1 MTNVNIFK
9 LKNDM
14 KKQKELI
21 ILLKTFIDDSTN
33 DIFERIC
40 EIEQKTESLND
51 LEMSLY
57 SYLIHFKDDLQN
69 LLINNLSNI

>member
-14 KKQKELI
+14 KKQKELLI
-21 ILLKTFIDDSTN
+21 SLKTFLDDSTN
-33 DIFERIC
+33 NVFERIC
-40 EIEQKTESLND
+40 EIEQKTERLND

-69 LLINNLSNI
+69 VLINELNDI

>member
-9 LKNDM
+9 LKNDI

-21 ILLKTFIDDSTN
+21 ISLKTFVDDSTN

-40 EIEQKTESLND
+40 EIEQKTEPLND

-69 LLINNLSNI
+69 VLINELNDI

>member
-1 MTNVNIFK
+1 MSNVNIFK

-21 ILLKTFIDDSTN
+21 ISLKTFIDDSTN
-33 DIFERIC
+33 DVFERIC
-40 EIEQKTESLND
+40 EIEQKTEPLND

-57 SYLIHFKDDLQN
+57 SFLIHFKDDLQN
-69 LLINNLSNI
+69 VLINELNDI